1 MAVSY
6 EVYRIL
12 EEELGKEKADKVVKV
27 LEESLK
33 VIEEKVKEQK
43 PLLKAEIKDELK
55 KELVT
60 KEEFYGEMRSLRLE
74 LEKIIDKVEA
84 DLTNRINKVES
95 DLGRRIDRVEL
106 LLKVL
111 IGLVVVGLTLLNPA
125 FVELLKTVFALK

>member
-1 MAVSY
+1 
-6 EVYRIL
+6 
-12 EEELGKEKADKVVKV
+12 
-27 LEESLK
+27 
-33 VIEEKVKEQK
+33 
-43 PLLKAEIKDELK
+43 
-55 KELVT
+55 
-60 KEEFYGEMRSLRLE
+60 SLRLE